1 MATPS
6 TAPKPPRPAA
16 PRSPRFA
23 GLGVVALLSVATW
36 YLVRTGTGAGGR
48 PEEASKSATIEG
60 VVEESRPQIRE
71 CWNRALLTRSP
82 RAPSEVHVDATIVI
96 ASSGVIDRVTTTG
109 DPNGYPNL

>member
-1 MATPS
+1 
-6 TAPKPPRPAA
+6 
-16 PRSPRFA
+16 
-23 GLGVVALLSVATW
+23 
-36 YLVRTGTGAGGR
+36 GGR

-109 DPNGYPNL
+109 DPNGYPNLAACVESKIRTWHFPKRPQSTTVDVPFGFGAP